1 MKRPTKNARWVR
13 RAVEKLGK
21 VFDEK
26 GTERDKS
33 RDGEI
38 AKLQAMKLS
47 QLVVERGIF
56 WSKAFNR

>member
-1 MKRPTKNARWVR
+1 MKRPTKNARWVP